1 MNSKLHSFEIML
13 CNILNVFTATFYV
26 MHASM
31 QNKELTFLG
40 GGYIN
45 KIKLKTYEHKFLEIC
60 FLYSCKKKDTILKI
74 SFTNVMWC
82 NHQVKINIKMLLFS
96 T

>member
-31 QNKELTFLG
+31 QNKELTFFG
-40 GGYIN
+40 GG
-45 KIKLKTYEHKFLEIC
+45 
-60 FLYSCKKKDTILKI
+60 LY
-74 SFTNVMWC
+74 
-82 NHQVKINIKMLLFS
+82 
-96 T
+96 